1 MGDVMLDLDD
11 LRSAGLRYGVWVA
24 RIFRFM
30 QCRRLALQ
38 GKLRREIIRVQVGGD
53 DLWPDFV

>member
-1 MGDVMLDLDD
+1 MGDVMLDLHDN
-11 LRSAGLRYGVWVA
+11 RSVGLRHGVWVA

-38 GKLRREIIRVQVGGD
+38 GKLRRELIRVQVGGD
-53 DLWPDFV
+53 DLGPDFV